1 MAPTAARRLMWG
13 KMLDTYFL
21 RVLVIPTAVFL
32 SAIFGAA
39 YGSGREVMEF
49 ISSNG
54 PSGGLVALSS
64 LCVTYMVL
72 LGLSFEIARLF
83 KAYDYVGFFKVLL
96 GRGWFLYE
104 IVIVIGLLIAM
115 SITVTV
121 GGTVLEDHFG
131 FAVWIGSLL
140 IFVLVVGLNY
150 YGRKVVEQSMMLSI
164 AALFAVLAVLAVQL
178 FDGYMDQIV
187 ERFATIDHQ
196 PGGILTGLQYA
207 IANGGY
213 LPILLYCAMG
223 LHSRAEAFT
232 AAVVAALVCVI
243 PAAIFHFAFML
254 HFPEIVD
261 ERIPTYWMFT
271 IVSTPLLLNIYVVVM
286 FVLVAQTGVA
296 LMQGLIQRVD
306 GWHLRHR
313 GRAMSRLSHAGVAAV
328 VVASSLALGT
338 MGIIALI
345 LRGYSL
351 MFASFIVVFVTPLL
365 TYGVYL
371 VYRGRSNR

>member
-1 MAPTAARRLMWG
+1 
-13 KMLDTYFL
+13 MLDTYFL

-32 SAIFGAA
+32 SAIFGAS

-49 ISSNG
+49 ISGNG
-54 PSGGLVALSS
+54 PTGGLVALST
-64 LCVTYMVL
+64 LCITYMVL

-83 KAYDYVGFFKVLL
+83 KTYDYVGFFKVLL
-96 GRGWFLYE
+96 GPAWFLYE
-104 IVIVIGLLIAM
+104 IVIVVGLLIAM

-131 FAVWIGSLL
+131 IAVWVGSLL

-164 AALFAVLAVLAVQL
+164 GALFAVLAVLAVQL
-178 FDGYMDQIV
+178 FDGYMDRIV

-196 PGGILTGLQYA
+196 PGGIMTGLQYA
-207 IANGGY
+207 VANGGY

-223 LHSRAEAFT
+223 LRSRAEAFT
-232 AAVVAALVCVI
+232 AAIVAALVCVI

-254 HFPEIVD
+254 HFPDIVD
-261 ERIPTYWMFT
+261 ERIPTYWMFAN
-271 IVSTPLLLNIYVVVM
+271 VSTPLLLNIYVVVM

-296 LMQGLIQRVD
+296 LMQGMIQRVD

-313 GRAMSRLSHAGVAAV
+313 GRAMSRLGHASVAAV
-328 VVASSLALGT
+328 VVVASLALGT

-351 MFASFIVVFVTPLL
+351 MSASFVVVFVIPLL
-365 TYGVYL
+365 TYGMYL
-371 VYRGRSNR
+371 VCKGRASAE

>member
-1 MAPTAARRLMWG
+1 
-13 KMLDTYFL
+13 MLDTYFF

-32 SAIFGAA
+32 SAIFGAS

-49 ISSNG
+49 VSSNG
-54 PSGGLVALSS
+54 PTGGLVSLAT
-64 LCVTYMVL
+64 LCVAYMVL
-72 LGLSFEIARLF
+72 LGLSFELARLF

-96 GRGWFLYE
+96 GPAWFLYE

-121 GGTVLEDHFG
+121 GGTVLEDHFDI
-131 FAVWIGSLL
+131 AVWIGSLL

-150 YGRKVVEQSMMLSI
+150 YGRQVVEQSMMLSI
-164 AALFAVLAVLAVQL
+164 AALFAVLAVLVAQL
-178 FDGYMDQIV
+178 FAGHLDQIAKQF
-187 ERFATIDHQ
+187 EAIDHQ
-196 PGGILTGLQYA
+196 PGGIMTGLKYA
-207 IANGGY
+207 VVNGGY

-223 LHSRAEAFT
+223 LRTRAEAVT
-232 AAVVAALVCVI
+232 AAVVAALICVM
-243 PAAIFHFAFML
+243 PAAVFHVAFML
-254 HFPEIVD
+254 HFPDIVD
-261 ERIPTYWMFT
+261 ERLPTYWMFEN
-271 IVSTPLLLNIYVVVM
+271 VGTPLLLNIYVVVM

-313 GRAMSRLSHAGVAAV
+313 GRSMSQLGHAGVATV

-338 MGIIALI
+338 MGIVALI

-351 MFASFIVVFVTPLL
+351 MYASFIAVFVIPLL

-371 VYRGRSNR
+371 IFRGARTRRNLP

>member
-1 MAPTAARRLMWG
+1 
-13 KMLDTYFL
+13 MLDTYFI
-21 RVLVIPTAVFL
+21 RVLVVPTAVFL

-49 ISSNG
+49 VSSNG
-54 PSGGLVALSS
+54 PTGGLAALGS

-83 KAYDYVGFFKVLL
+83 KAYDYVGFCKVLL

-104 IVIVIGLLIAM
+104 IVIVVGLLIAM
-115 SITVTV
+115 SITITV

-131 FAVWIGSLL
+131 IAVWIGSLL

-150 YGRKVVEQSMMLSI
+150 YGREVVEQSMMLSI
-164 AALFAVLAVLAVQL
+164 AALFAVLAVLVAQL
-178 FDGYMDQIV
+178 FGGHMDQILK
-187 ERFATIDHQ
+187 RFATADHQ
-196 PGGILTGLQYA
+196 PGGIMTGLKYA

-223 LHSRAEAFT
+223 LRSRAEAFT
-232 AAVVAALVCVI
+232 AAIVAALVCVI

-254 HFPEIVD
+254 HFPAIVD
-261 ERIPTYWMFT
+261 ERIPTYWMFDR
-271 IVSTPLLLNIYVVVM
+271 VSTPLLLNVYVVVM

-306 GWHLRHR
+306 GWHMRRR
-313 GRAMSRLSHAGVAAV
+313 GTTISRFGHAGVATAV
-328 VVASSLALGT
+328 VGSSLALGT
-338 MGIIALI
+338 MGIAALI
-345 LRGYSL
+345 LRGYTL
-351 MFASFIVVFVTPLL
+351 MYASFVAVFVIPLL

-371 VYRGRSNR
+371 VWKGGSKVSQPG

>member
-1 MAPTAARRLMWG
+1 
-13 KMLDTYFL
+13 MLDTYFF

-32 SAIFGAA
+32 SAIFGAS

-49 ISSNG
+49 VSSNG
-54 PSGGLVALSS
+54 PTGGLVALSTLS
-64 LCVTYMVL
+64 VTYMVL

-83 KAYDYVGFFKVLL
+83 KSYDYVGFFKVLL

-104 IVIVIGLLIAM
+104 IVIVVGLLIAM
-115 SITVTV
+115 SITITV

-150 YGRKVVEQSMMLSI
+150 YGREVVEKSMMLSI
-164 AALFAVLAVLAVQL
+164 AALFAVLAVLVAQL
-178 FDGYMDQIV
+178 FTGHVGRIV

-207 IANGGY
+207 IVNGGY

-223 LHSRAEAFT
+223 LRSRAEAFT
-232 AAVVAALVCVI
+232 AAAVAALVCVI
-243 PAAIFHFAFML
+243 PAAIFHFALML
-254 HFPEIVD
+254 HYPEIVD
-261 ERIPTYWMFT
+261 ERIPAYWMFDNL
-271 IVSTPLLLNIYVVVM
+271 STPLLLNVYVVVM

-296 LMQGLIQRVD
+296 LMQGLIQRID
-306 GWHLRHR
+306 GWHVRHR
-313 GRAMSRLSHAGVAAV
+313 GRSMSRLGHAGVATV
-328 VVASSLALGT
+328 VVASSLALGS

-351 MFASFIVVFVTPLL
+351 MFASFIVVFVIPLL

-371 VYRGRSNR
+371 VYKGSSKA